1 MMIRYF
7 FDSAGETDKQIKTV
21 HVYGR
26 INSSNRHHWK
36 LLKATSIKKWS
47 KKSDSEE
54 IGPFLSLQFF
64 FTIEWVSFELRTF
77 AKTKLNRSTQ
87 TNRSKKKANYLTLLG
102 VAVVY
107 FFPSFICLCSDFLSD
122 TIRCDGENKRQMYHE
137 DVNTFRNLNA

>member
-7 FDSAGETDKQIKTV
+7 FDSAGETNKQIKTV
-21 HVYGR
+21 HAYGR
-26 INSSNRHHWK
+26 INSSNRHLWK
-36 LLKATSIKKWS
+36 LLKATSIKKRS

-54 IGPFLSLQFF
+54 IGPFLSVQFF

-87 TNRSKKKANYLTLLG
+87 TNRSKKKANYLTLLE
-102 VAVVY
+102 VVVY
-107 FFPSFICLCSDFLSD
+107 FFPSFTCSCSYFLSD

-137 DVNTFRNLNA
+137 DLNTFRNLNA